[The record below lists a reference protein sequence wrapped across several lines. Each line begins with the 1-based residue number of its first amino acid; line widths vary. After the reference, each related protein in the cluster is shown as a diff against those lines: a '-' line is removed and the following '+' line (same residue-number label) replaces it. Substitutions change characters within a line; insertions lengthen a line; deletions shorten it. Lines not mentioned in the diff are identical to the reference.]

1 MSPAQNTSNTLTARY
16 EQLQT
21 IIRSYQKVIIAYS
34 GGVDSAFL
42 LRVAC
47 DCLGSENILACI
59 GDSQSLARDEL
70 SNAKNLAQQ
79 MNAQVE
85 IVHPNEMADP
95 DYQAN
100 PAQRC
105 YHCKTHLYNL
115 LNAIA
120 RDRKYD
126 AVFCG
131 SNVDDLTDFRPGLQA
146 AKKYNIV
153 SPLAQAQLTKS
164 DIRILS
170 KQLQLPTWDKPA
182 SPCLASRIAYGLE
195 ITPERLAQIEQGEAF
210 LHKMN
215 LGALRVRH
223 HGTLVRL
230 EVPTDQI
237 QKLTENNCR
246 EKIVAFFKELGFTY
260 ITLDLQ
266 GFRSGSGNEV
276 L

>member
-1 MSPAQNTSNTLTARY
+1 
-16 EQLQT
+16 LQT

-34 GGVDSAFL
+34 GGVDSTFL

-79 MNAQVE
+79 MNAPVE

-95 DYQAN
+95 NYQAN

-131 SNVDDLTDFRPGLQA
+131 SNVDDLTDFRPGSQA
-146 AKKYNIV
+146 EKKYNII
-153 SPLAQAQLTKS
+153 SPLAQARLTKS

-195 ITPERLAQIEQGEAF
+195 ITPQRLEQIEQGEAF

-215 LGALRVRH
+215 LGTLRVRH
-223 HGTLVRL
+223 HGNLVRL